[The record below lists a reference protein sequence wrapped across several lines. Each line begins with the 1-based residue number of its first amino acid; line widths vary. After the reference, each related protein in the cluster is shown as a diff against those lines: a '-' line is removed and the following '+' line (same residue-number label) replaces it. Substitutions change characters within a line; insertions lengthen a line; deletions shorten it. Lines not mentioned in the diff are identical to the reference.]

1 MAFPTGYTAYQDIT
15 IDNTKVAA
23 DLTDYTLLVDLADLV
38 KAGADVFDT
47 CRTDGGDLRATKSDG
62 TTELPIEVVAI
73 DTTAKTGE
81 VHIKITGTTSS
92 STDTVIRLYYNG
104 TDTAVAV
111 GATYGRNA
119 VWGNYEIVHHLNEYE
134 STITNS
140 TGNTGGTPFNLGSG
154 DEVAGK
160 IAGGLSLLNNDDY
173 ISTPSDSLNSFT
185 LQLIFKKDGSS
196 GVVQDGLIERTTG
209 IGAYSKLQL
218 IRLRSDGTVALQSR
232 NGINAQEIEFLSTS
246 TVVDNNWRFIHAT
259 LESGA
264 QKIFIDGAQDASDT
278 KTQSANSLSTNF
290 FINSTYDSTARFPK
304 AMYDEVRVRSSSLSA
319 NWITTEYN
327 NQNDEA
333 TFWGT
338 WTDAGGSPAAQVAR
352 RGAVMMM

>member
-1 MAFPTGYTAYQDIT
+1 MAAGFKTATVNASDVPSTQTNFPSY
-15 IDNTKVAA
+15 
-23 DLTDYTLLVDLADLV
+23 VDLDRIGVTTLAEAQSIRVYAD
-38 KAGADVFDT
+38 
-47 CRTDGGDLRATKSDG
+47 
-62 TTELPIEVVAI
+62 E
-73 DTTAKTGE
+73 AKTVE
-81 VHIKITGTTSS
+81 WAREIVSATEMHVKVPSLTS
-92 STDTVIRLYYNG
+92 TVEIFVDWDGVRADY
-104 TDTAVAV
+104 AV

-185 LQLIFKKDGSS
+185 FQLIFKKDGSS

-232 NGINAQEIEFLSTS
+232 NGTSAQNVEFLSTS

-264 QKIFIDGAQDASDT
+264 QKIFIDGAEDASDT
-278 KTQSANSLSTNF
+278 KTQSSNTLDTNF

-304 AMYDEVRVRSSSLSA
+304 GMYDEVRVRSSSLSA
-319 NWITTEYN
+319 NWITAEYN

-338 WTDAGGSPAAQVAR
+338 WTDAGGGGGGGAAQAAR

>member
-1 MAFPTGYTAYQDIT
+1 MAFKKLKVKVGQVTGTHTNFPTLIQPSLIT
-15 IDNTKVAA
+15 GLGSI
-23 DLTDYTLLVDLADLV
+23 TLAE
-38 KAGADVFDT
+38 AQSARFYSDV
-47 CRTDGGDLRATKSDG
+47 GK
-62 TTELPIEVVAI
+62 TTEIAREIVSADEIHVKVTSMEALAEIWMDYDGIRA
-73 DTTAKTGE
+73 DYATT
-81 VHIKITGTTSS
+81 
-92 STDTVIRLYYNG
+92 
-104 TDTAVAV
+104 
-111 GATYGRNA
+111 ATYGAEN

-196 GVVQDGLIERTTG
+196 GLVQDGLIERTTG
-209 IGAYSKLQL
+209 IGNYSKLQL
-218 IRLRSDGTVALQSR
+218 IRLRSDGTVALMSR
-232 NGINAQEIEFLSTS
+232 NGISAQNIEFLSTS

-278 KTQSANSLSTNF
+278 KTQSSNTLDTNF

-304 AMYDEVRVRSSSLSA
+304 GMYDEVRVRTSTLSA

-327 NQNDEA
+327 NQNANGSFWEA
-333 TFWGT
+333 
-338 WTDAGGSPAAQVAR
+338 TDAGGGGSTPAQAAR
-352 RGAVMMM
+352 RGVVMMM

>member
-1 MAFPTGYTAYQDIT
+1 MEALAEIWM
-15 IDNTKVAA
+15 
-23 DLTDYTLLVDLADLV
+23 DY
-38 KAGADVFDT
+38 
-47 CRTDGGDLRATKSDG
+47 DGIRSD
-62 TTELPIEVVAI
+62 
-73 DTTAKTGE
+73 
-81 VHIKITGTTSS
+81 
-92 STDTVIRLYYNG
+92 Y
-104 TDTAVAV
+104 AVT
-111 GATYGRNA
+111 ATYGRNA

-154 DEVAGK
+154 DEVTGK

-185 LQLIFKKDGSS
+185 FQLIFKKDGSS
-196 GVVQDGLIERTTG
+196 GLVQDGLIERTTG
-209 IGAYSKLQL
+209 IGDYSKLQL
-218 IRLRSDGTVALQSR
+218 IRLNSDGTVRFLSR
-232 NGINAQEIEFLSTS
+232 NGISAQNIEFLSTS

-278 KTQSANSLSTNF
+278 RTHSVNSLSTNF

-304 AMYDEVRVRSSSLSA
+304 GMYDEVRVRSSTLSA
-319 NWITTEYN
+319 NWITAEYN
-327 NQNDEA
+327 NQNANGSFWEA
-333 TFWGT
+333 
-338 WTDAGGSPAAQVAR
+338 TDAGGGGSTPAQVAR